1 MESEKRYLVENISDY
16 KRGLSRQR
24 EIFKAAKDG
33 TGINNFDQ
41 MCDSL
46 ENIKSD
52 IKSKTCNYGNSYIID
67 RVEKII
73 DWYRTIEER
82 YTINTPEG
90 KQVKIPYTLYNKV
103 SKNLTIAYELLL
115 EQQDILDL
123 L

>member
-1 MESEKRYLVENISDY
+1 MESDKRYLVENISDY
-16 KRGLSRQR
+16 KRGLARQR
-24 EIFKAAKDG
+24 EMFKAAKDG
-33 TGINNFDQ
+33 TGVNNFDQ

-52 IKSKTCNYGNSYIID
+52 IKSKTVNYGNSNIID

-73 DWYRTIEER
+73 LWYRTIEER
-82 YTINTPEG
+82 YTKNTQEG
-90 KQVKIPYTLYNKV
+90 SKIVIPHTLHHKV